1 MLKRKNSLDRSILLC
16 VRCKNG
22 GIEFAGGRN
31 RCLQCGAVY
40 EILEGV
46 HDLRLDPDMDT
57 ALDLDTYDAN
67 HSVNA
72 DHSKD
77 IYAIYDRAFALR
89 PSGRTGRVLEIGSGT
104 GNLTIALARHGQ
116 FSEIHCSDI
125 SLRFMQRLES
135 KIGSETGNGLYR
147 YLFDA
152 NFFPFKA
159 GSFDYVV
166 GHSILH
172 HLLHFERTL
181 ESAHRVLKNG
191 GIAVFGE
198 PMMETNALIYLVA
211 DQIIRVDEMLPES
224 KLSPITKTV
233 LRRIATWG
241 ELKTR
246 NLNHRDEA
254 TAATEDKFILSA
266 AYIREIAR
274 DIGFSESSIMQ
285 YAPVVDL
292 AAVIE
297 QGLDLI
303 LSGTNAKREEVHF
316 FRPLM
321 ESFSSSYQKSMDR
334 FTSQQFAF
342 CVLVK

>member
-1 MLKRKNSLDRSILLC
+1 MFKRSNSLDRSILLC
-16 VRCKNG
+16 PRCKSG
-22 GIEFAGGRN
+22 DIEFTRDSN

-40 EILEGV
+40 EVLGGV
-46 HDLRLDPDMDT
+46 HDLRLDPDIDT

-67 HSVNA
+67 HSVNT
-72 DHSKD
+72 DHSKSV
-77 IYAIYDRAFALR
+77 YAIYDQAFALN

-125 SLRFMQRLES
+125 SLRFMRRLEE
-135 KIGSETGNGLYR
+135 KIGKETGNSLHR

-152 NFFPFKA
+152 NFFPFKT

-181 ESAHRVLKNG
+181 EDAHRVLKDG

-198 PMMETNALIYLVA
+198 PMMETYALVYLVA
-211 DQIIRVDEMLPES
+211 DQIIRVDGMLPES

-233 LRRIATWG
+233 LTRIATWG

-254 TAATEDKFILSA
+254 TAAMEDKFVPSA
-266 AYIREIAR
+266 AYLRETAKK
-274 DIGFSESSIMQ
+274 IGFSDFHLIQ
-285 YAPVVDL
+285 YAPVSDL
-292 AAVIE
+292 GAVIE
-297 QGLDLI
+297 KELHRI
-303 LSGTNAKREEVHF
+303 LSGTNAIAEETYF

-321 ESFSSSYQKSMDR
+321 QSFSSSYQKSMDR
-334 FTSQQFAF
+334 FTSQAFAF
-342 CVLVK
+342 CALVK